1 MPYDIIIGRDE
12 KDKAKLGK
20 KGLVNI
26 GRSFV
31 KMGQTTSLAN
41 NILLDVAKA
50 HVILVSGKRGSGK
63 SYSLSVIAEEISLMP
78 EEVKENLS
86 MIMFDTM
93 GIFWTMKFPNKRE
106 DKLLEQWNLKPRSI
120 DVHIYTPIGCYND
133 YKNRGIPTD
142 YPFAIKP
149 TELSA
154 GEWCNVFE
162 IKMTDPIGVLIEK
175 VISELKESKK
185 EYSIKEIVQKIE
197 VDAKTEKNVK
207 DAAENRFIAADSW
220 GLFSEKGIE
229 ISEILKPGTVNI
241 IDVSCYTSIS
251 GAWSV
256 KNLVIGLLCKKIVE
270 SRIGTRKY
278 EELESIETE
287 GRYFTGENKIEL
299 PMVWI
304 CLDEAHGSLPK
315 IGSTPATDAL
325 VQLLREG
332 RQPGI
337 SMLLATQQPGEIHKD
352 VLTQSDIIIS
362 HRLTAKTDI
371 AALNSMMQS
380 YLIADLQKN
389 LNDLPKISGA
399 AILLD
404 DNSERIYPMKVH
416 PKLSWHG
423 GETPSA
429 VKIKK
434 QLELD
439 LE

>member
-86 MIMFDTM
+86 MIIFDTM

>member
-1 MPYDIIIGRDE
+1 MPYDIIIGRD
-12 KDKAKLGK
+12 KADKAMFGK

-41 NILLDVAKA
+41 NILLDVARS

-78 EEVKENLS
+78 EEIKGNMAV
-86 MIMFDTM
+86 IIFDTM
-93 GIFWTMKFPNKRE
+93 GIFWTMKFPNKRDE
-106 DKLLEQWNLKPRSI
+106 KILAEWNMKPKAI
-120 DVHIYTPIGCYND
+120 DVSIYTPIGYYDD

-142 YPFAIKP
+142 YAFAFKP
-149 TELSA
+149 SELNA
-154 GEWCNVFE
+154 GEWCNVFDV
-162 IKMTDPIGVLIEK
+162 KMTDPVGVLIEK
-175 VISELKESKK
+175 VISGLKESKK
-185 EYSIKEIVQKIE
+185 SYTMKDIIKKVQLDSK
-197 VDAKTEKNVK
+197 AQQFVK
-207 DAAENRFIAADSW
+207 DSAENFFIAASSW
-220 GLFSEKGIE
+220 GLFSDNGIE
-229 ISEILKPGTVNI
+229 INDILKPGTVNI

-251 GAWSV
+251 GAWSI
-256 KNLVIGLLCKKIVE
+256 KNLVIGMLCKKIIN
-270 SRIGTRKY
+270 SRISIRKY

-287 GRYFTGENKIEL
+287 GKYLVEEKKSDL
-299 PMVWI
+299 PLVWI
-304 CLDEAHGSLPK
+304 VLDEAHSSLPK
-315 IGSTPATDAL
+315 TGFTPATDAL

-337 SMLLATQQPGEIHKD
+337 SMLLATQQPGKIHND

-362 HRLTAKTDI
+362 QRITAKLDI
-371 AALNSMMQS
+371 TALNSMMQS
-380 YLIADLQKN
+380 YLTADLQKHM
-389 LNDLPKISGA
+389 NDMPKESGSA
-399 AILLD
+399 LLLD

-434 QLELD
+434 KLEFD
-439 LE
+439 L

>member
-1 MPYDIIIGRDE
+1 MPYDIIIGRD
-12 KDKAKLGK
+12 KADKAMFGK

-41 NILLDVAKA
+41 NILLDVARS

-78 EEVKENLS
+78 EEIKGNMAV
-86 MIMFDTM
+86 IIFDTM
-93 GIFWTMKFPNKRE
+93 GIFWTMKFPNKRDE
-106 DKLLEQWNLKPRSI
+106 KILAEWNMKPKAI
-120 DVHIYTPIGCYND
+120 DVSIYTPIGYYDD

-142 YPFAIKP
+142 YAFAFKP
-149 TELSA
+149 SELNA
-154 GEWCNVFE
+154 GEWCNVFDV
-162 IKMTDPIGVLIEK
+162 KMTDPVGVLIEK
-175 VISELKESKK
+175 VISGLKESKK
-185 EYSIKEIVQKIE
+185 SYTMKDIIKKVQLDSK
-197 VDAKTEKNVK
+197 AQQFVK
-207 DAAENRFIAADSW
+207 DSAENFFIAASSW
-220 GLFSEKGIE
+220 GLFSDNGIE
-229 ISEILKPGTVNI
+229 INDILKPGTVNI

-251 GAWSV
+251 GAWSI
-256 KNLVIGLLCKKIVE
+256 KNLVIGMLCKKIIN
-270 SRIGTRKY
+270 SRISIRKY

-287 GRYFTGENKIEL
+287 GKYLVEEKKSDL
-299 PMVWI
+299 PLVWI
-304 CLDEAHGSLPK
+304 VLDEAHSSLPK
-315 IGSTPATDAL
+315 TGFTPATDAL

-337 SMLLATQQPGEIHKD
+337 SMLLATQQPGKIHND

-362 HRLTAKTDI
+362 HRLTAKLDI
-371 AALNSMMQS
+371 TALNSMMQS
-380 YLIADLQKN
+380 YLTADLQKHM
-389 LNDLPKISGA
+389 NDMPKESGSA
-399 AILLD
+399 LLLD

-434 QLELD
+434 KLEFD
-439 LE
+439 L